1 VRDAA
6 PTLPACLESLRAQTF
21 ADFEVIAVDDGSRD
35 GSAALLA
42 QAAGGDLRLRVTS
55 GRGGLVAALNAAA
68 AAATGELLA
77 RMDADD
83 VALPERFARQV
94 AHLDAEPAVDVL
106 GCRVA
111 LLDDGAPFGNAGMR
125 AYVDWS
131 NTLVTHEAIAADML
145 VESPLAHPSV
155 MMRAAA
161 LRGLGGYRAFE
172 GPEDYDLWL
181 RALAAGRR
189 FGKVAEVLLHW
200 RDTATRLSRTDTRYA
215 HERFLALK
223 IESFLRT
230 ARPADGVVVWGAGP
244 IGKSWSRGLAARGRP
259 VRAFVEVD
267 PRKIGQTIHG
277 APVVAVDAALAYPHE
292 VHLAAVGRPQ
302 ARRRI
307 REAAAALGIARLVA
321 VA

>member
-1 VRDAA
+1 MRDAA
-6 PTLPACLESLRAQTF
+6 STLPACLDSLRAQTF
-21 ADFEVIAVDDGSRD
+21 EDFEVIAVDDGSRD
-35 GSAALLA
+35 ASAAVLA
-42 QAAGGDLRLRVTS
+42 RAAAGDRRLRVTS
-55 GRGGLVAALNAAA
+55 GPGELVAALNAAA
-68 AAATGELLA
+68 QAAKGELLA

-83 VALPERFARQV
+83 LALPERFARQV
-94 AHLDAEPAVDVL
+94 ARLDAERALDVL

-111 LLDDGAPFGNAGMR
+111 LLDGGNFGNAGMR

-131 NTLVTHEAIAADML
+131 NTLLTHEAIAADML

-181 RALAAGRR
+181 RALHAGCR
-189 FGKVAEVLLHW
+189 FGKVPEVLLWW
-200 RDTATRLSRTDTRYA
+200 RDTALRLSRTDPRYA
-215 HERFLALK
+215 PERFFELK

-230 ARPADGVVVWGAGP
+230 VPPGGGVVVWGAGP
-244 IGKSWSRGLAARGRP
+244 IGKAWALGLAARGRA
-259 VRAFVEVD
+259 VRAFVEID
-267 PRKIGQTIHG
+267 PRKIGQIIHG
-277 APVVAVDAALAYPHE
+277 APVVGVDAAGGYRHG
-292 VHLAAVGRPQ
+292 VHLAAVGRPD

-307 REAAAALGIARLVA
+307 REAAAALGIERLVA

>member
-6 PTLPACLESLRAQTF
+6 STLPACLESLRAQTF
-21 ADFEVIAVDDGSRD
+21 EDYEVIVVDDGSRD
-35 GSAALLA
+35 AGAAVLA
-42 QAAGGDLRLRVTS
+42 QAAATDRRLRVTS
-55 GRGGLVAALNAAA
+55 GPGGLVAGLNAAA
-68 AAATGELLA
+68 EAARGGLLA

-94 AHLDAEPAVDVL
+94 ARLDAEPALDVL

-111 LLDDGAPFGNAGMR
+111 LIDGGGFGNAGMR

-131 NTLVTHEAIAADML
+131 NALVTHEAIAADML

-161 LRGLGGYRAFE
+161 LRGLGGYRAFD

-181 RALAAGRR
+181 RALRAGCR
-189 FGKVAEVLLHW
+189 FGKVPEVLLQW
-200 RDTATRLSRTDTRYA
+200 RDTASRLSRTDPRYA
-215 HERFLALK
+215 PERFLDLK
-223 IESFLRT
+223 IDSFLRT
-230 ARPADGVVVWGAGP
+230 AGPGGGVVVWGAGP
-244 IGKSWSRGLAARGRP
+244 IGKAWALGLAARGRA

-277 APVVAVDAALAYPHE
+277 APVVGVDEAGGYRHG
-292 VHLAAVGRPQ
+292 VHIVAVGRLD

-307 REAAAALGIARLVA
+307 RQAAAALGIERLVA